1 MNEIVLERIKEDFFF
16 FYLVY
21 IFPRQPDFHE
31 HDIYHVNAPVN
42 EGIWMLNL

>member
-1 MNEIVLERIKEDFFF
+1 MNEIVLERIKERFF

-42 EGIWMLNL
+42 ERI